1 VFNIINRIKEDIDRG
16 LATNETTQSE
26 ATHFVPRMQLALRRF
41 LESTN
46 TRLYVFIDDIH
57 YLRADEQPKLLDM
70 IHGAVR
76 DIDAW
81 LKIAGIR
88 HLTRWFRLTTQL
100 GIQTSHDADHID
112 LDVTLET
119 PTQAKGFLESI
130 VRAYTEH
137 SGISSLSRMVST
149 TALDRLV
156 LASGAV
162 PRDYLTLTATAIRQ
176 AQTRGKAKLV
186 GVQDVNEA
194 AGEAAKTKIAELED
208 DAASSSAL
216 TTKTILNVL
225 HRLRE
230 FCLNETN
237 YTYFRIDLIDKDKY
251 ADIYSVFHDLMDLR
265 LIHMVESSLS
275 DEREAG
281 RRSEV
286 YMLDLSQFSGKRLR
300 KKLRVLDFEAGHL
313 VLKETGTTAKAKVGS
328 SPNQR
333 LAILRRGPRV
343 YLETFDPTA

>member
-130 VRAYTEH
+130 VRASTEH

-225 HRLRE
+225 HRLRNANKKMNLVE
-230 FCLNETN
+230 F
-237 YTYFRIDLIDKDKY
+237 
-251 ADIYSVFHDLMDLR
+251 
-265 LIHMVESSLS
+265 
-275 DEREAG
+275 
-281 RRSEV
+281 
-286 YMLDLSQFSGKRLR
+286 
-300 KKLRVLDFEAGHL
+300 GH
-313 VLKETGTTAKAKVGS
+313 VV
-328 SPNQR
+328 
-333 LAILRRGPRV
+333 
-343 YLETFDPTA
+343 